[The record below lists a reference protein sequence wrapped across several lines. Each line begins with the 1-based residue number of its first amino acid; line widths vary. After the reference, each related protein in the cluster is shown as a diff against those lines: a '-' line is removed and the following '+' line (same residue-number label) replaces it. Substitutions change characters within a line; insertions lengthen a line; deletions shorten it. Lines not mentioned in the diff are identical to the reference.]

1 MCQYRVLHSRNTTV
15 YNPAEIWWNTFS
27 DSNHYMVSELCK
39 DSRLL
44 LWFDPMA
51 AASSSSFSST
61 IPTSQAVN
69 IHHLISVK
77 LDHHYYLLWRTQ
89 FMPLLKPYDL
99 EGYVDGSLLCPP
111 HTLPSDK
118 GDHDSLTL
126 IPACIHW
133 TKQDQVLLG
142 WLLSSLSETTLAH
155 VVGLSTARAIWLL

>member
-1 MCQYRVLHSRNTTV
+1 
-15 YNPAEIWWNTFS
+15 
-27 DSNHYMVSELCK
+27 
-39 DSRLL
+39 
-44 LWFDPMA
+44 MA

-126 IPACIHW
+126 IPAYLAGCFHLFPR
-133 TKQDQVLLG
+133 QHLLMSLVCPLLG
-142 WLLSSLSETTLAH
+142 QFGCSKKSVRHTVSHTAH
-155 VVGLSTARAIWLL
+155 ANSAISPNNAQGQHIHG